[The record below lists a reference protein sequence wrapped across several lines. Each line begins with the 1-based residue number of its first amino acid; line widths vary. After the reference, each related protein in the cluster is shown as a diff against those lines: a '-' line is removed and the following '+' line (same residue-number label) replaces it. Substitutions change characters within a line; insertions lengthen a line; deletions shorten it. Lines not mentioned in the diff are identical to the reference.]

1 MHVAEKKE
9 IIAAFL
15 KQANDYAMRM
25 IEKYNKALE
34 HENDFSK
41 RLELYDKINH
51 WAAYQAFNAYTI
63 EELQTSELDQ
73 WFD

>member
-1 MHVAEKKE
+1 MQVAEKKE

-15 KQANDYAMRM
+15 NKANDYARRM
-25 IEKYNKALE
+25 IDKYTKALE
-34 HENDFSK
+34 DENDFSK
-41 RLELYDKINH
+41 RLALYDKINH

-63 EELQTSELDQ
+63 EELQSSELDQ